1 MNILIKNA
9 QILSPDSPYHN
20 SNKDI
25 LIENGIITK
34 IGSRLKTEKGKTIS
48 SDNLH
53 VSIGWMDIGTLCGE
67 PGYEHRETMETMSK
81 TAAAGGYTAVAPL
94 PNTNPIIDNKSS
106 VQYILNTT
114 KDHIVDYYPI
124 GAISKQCH
132 GEEITEMIDMH
143 HCGAVAYSDGTQS
156 VHSSG
161 LMLRALQYAKSTDA
175 LIINTPNDPALSN
188 GNTVHEGEVST
199 SLGLKASPALSE
211 LLTLERDLRLRDYA
225 DGRLLSHNI
234 SSADSVEKIS
244 EMKAKQ
250 HTTSVCYL
258 NLCLTDEAVASFDVN
273 VKVSPPLR
281 SEDDRIA
288 LIRGINSGKIDI
300 ITSNHRPLEE
310 ELKKKEF
317 TYAETGAIGL
327 QTTFSG
333 IITHAPKVSLNKI
346 VMSLAVNTRRV
357 LGLEMPQIDVDKV
370 ANLTLFDPSAEWTL
384 DEKTNQ
390 SLSKNSPFWN
400 QSLTGKVIGIVN
412 GKQSYFNKY

>member
-25 LIENGIITK
+25 LIENGVITK

-53 VSIGWMDIGTLCGE
+53 VSIGWMDIGALCGE

-161 LMLRALQYAKSTDA
+161 LMLRALQYAKGTDA
-175 LIINTPNDPALSN
+175 LIINTPNDPTLSN

-333 IITHAPKVSLNKI
+333 IITHAPKVTLNKI
-346 VMSLAVNTRRV
+346 VMSLAVNTRKV

>member
-53 VSIGWMDIGTLCGE
+53 VSIGWMDIGALCGE

-161 LMLRALQYAKSTDA
+161 LMLRALQYAKGTDA
-175 LIINTPNDPALSN
+175 LIINTPNDPTLSN

-288 LIRGINSGKIDI
+288 LIRGINSGRIDI

-333 IITHAPKVSLNKI
+333 IITHAPKVTLNKI
-346 VMSLAVNTRRV
+346 VMSLAVNTRKV

>member
-25 LIENGIITK
+25 LIENGVITK

-53 VSIGWMDIGTLCGE
+53 VSIGWMDIGALCGE

-161 LMLRALQYAKSTDA
+161 LMLRALQYAKGTDA
-175 LIINTPNDPALSN
+175 LIINTPNDPTLSN

-288 LIRGINSGKIDI
+288 LIRGINSGRIDI

-317 TYAETGAIGL
+317 NYAETGAIGL

-333 IITHAPKVSLNKI
+333 IITHAPKVTLNKI
-346 VMSLAVNTRRV
+346 VMSLAVNTRKV

>member
-53 VSIGWMDIGTLCGE
+53 VSIGWMDIGALCGE

-161 LMLRALQYAKSTDA
+161 LMLRALQYAKGTDA
-175 LIINTPNDPALSN
+175 LIINTPNDPTLSN

-333 IITHAPKVSLNKI
+333 IITHAPKVTLNKI
-346 VMSLAVNTRRV
+346 VMSLAVNTRKV